1 MLARCAS
8 CGVRFVVPEDRATN
22 PNLKVRCRCGAEF
35 PLHAPKAPRVAGG
48 SDGAVAAAAVA
59 PAAVRSPAAAPP
71 LPAAT
76 GDPLRSGAWRRCS
89 NHPQVKSESVC
100 PACGTGYCRDCEQRI
115 RNVPVCPRCQGLC
128 TDVAKIEEDT
138 AREKQ
143 RARTMADDIGF
154 IAAYP
159 FSDPVAYVMLAVFTG
174 FFSFFSGF
182 AMGVILSK
190 GVLVWYGFTAL
201 TKVSV
206 GKFRGYMP
214 NFGDITDI
222 VHPMRLSLA
231 AFLASGWPLIAVW
244 YFYGLPAL
252 LEQARGPEIAVV
264 HAQEPEEP
272 QLEEGEAG
280 LEEGE
285 AGEGK
290 EEGALAAAEQEG
302 TESYDGGSSPLLG
315 LVLFGVAGL
324 WYLLYMPMALIVAA
338 ISRGF
343 FKTLNPLI
351 GIEAIAKMGGAYWFA
366 AGIYFGLALLQLVL
380 DRFLSLVPIA
390 GTMISAFV
398 GAYVWLATGCALGLA
413 VFKRAKEL
421 NLD

>member
-8 CGVRFVVPEDRATN
+8 CGVRFVVPEDRARN
-22 PNLKVRCRCGAEF
+22 PGLKVRCRCGAEF
-35 PLHAPKAPRVAGG
+35 ALHAPKPPRVAGG
-48 SDGAVAAAAVA
+48 ADAAVAAAAA
-59 PAAVRSPAAAPP
+59 PAPVRSSAAAPP
-71 LPAAT
+71 PVAA
-76 GDPLRSGAWRRCS
+76 DEPLRSGAWRRCS

-100 PACGTGYCRDCEQRI
+100 PACGIGFCRDCEQRI

-128 TDVAKIEEDT
+128 TDVAKVEEDA

-159 FSDPVAYVMLAVFTG
+159 FSDPAAYVMLAVFTG

-222 VHPMRLSLA
+222 VHPMRLSFA
-231 AFLASGWPLIAVW
+231 AFLAAGWPLIAVW
-244 YFYGLPAL
+244 YFLGLPAFI
-252 LEQARGPEIAVV
+252 EQARGPEVAVV
-264 HAQEPEEP
+264 HAQEPEPEP
-272 QLEEGEAG
+272 PAEEGQAA
-280 LEEGE
+280 EGVE
-285 AGEGK
+285 SGEGA
-290 EEGALAAAEQEG
+290 EDGLAAAAEEG
-302 TESYDGGSSPLLG
+302 PEGYDGGPSPVLG
-315 LVLFGVAGL
+315 VVLFGVAAL

-351 GIEAIAKMGGAYWFA
+351 GVEAIAKMGGAYWFA
-366 AGIYFGLALLQLVL
+366 AGIYFALALVQLVL
-380 DRFLSLVPIA
+380 DRFLGLIPIA

-398 GAYVWLATGCALGLA
+398 AAYAWLATGCALGLA
-413 VFKRAKEL
+413 VFKKAKEL